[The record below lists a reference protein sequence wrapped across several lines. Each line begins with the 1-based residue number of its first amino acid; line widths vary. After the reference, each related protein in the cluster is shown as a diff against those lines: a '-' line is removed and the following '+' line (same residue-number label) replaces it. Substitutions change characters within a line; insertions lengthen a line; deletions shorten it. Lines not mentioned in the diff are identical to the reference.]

1 MIDSLKIF
9 ETLKE
14 HLPENHARTVTKAI
28 QLADVDIEQDMRSFL
43 REALRDVATKS
54 DLRATIADFRGEVAE
69 KLSAMEVRIIRWM
82 FLFWIG
88 QVGVMIA
95 LIKVLR

>member
-14 HLPENHARTVTKAI
+14 HLPETQARTVTKAI
-28 QLADVDIEQDMRSFL
+28 QQADFEIGQDLRSVVT
-43 REALRDVATKS
+43 EALRDCATKT
-54 DLRATIADFRGEVAE
+54 DLAVLRTEIAE
-69 KLSAMEVRIIRWM
+69 KMSALEVRMIRWM

-88 QVGVMIA
+88 QVGVMITLLKLA
-95 LIKVLR
+95 R